1 MGGKGGGGGEGGVG
15 VLWGNPP
22 LTCSLHVSSRQLGL
36 KGLDVSFTDSQ
47 LALQSVA
54 LPFVAALLSMSML
67 QGDAELSHLSI
78 GFVQLV

>member
-1 MGGKGGGGGEGGVG
+1 MGGGGGMEGGVR
-15 VLWGNPP
+15 VLGGNPP

-36 KGLDVSFTDSQ
+36 QGLDISFTDSQ
-47 LALQSVA
+47 LALQNIA

-67 QGDAELSHLSI
+67 QADAELSHLSI